1 MSVGIVQPTR
11 PAAVGLRPRVRI
23 DVGPVGLRSWSWLVG
38 LQRGLR
44 NCIIYI
50 NHGQVK
56 IM

>member
-50 NHGQVK
+50 NRGQVK